1 MPLPQRTV
9 SKDAPP
15 NKSRLC
21 WKARWV
27 GTAVRLGIVLSGKDN
42 CRYR

>member
-1 MPLPQRTV
+1 MPLPQRTL

-15 NKSRLC
+15 NMSSLC

-27 GTAVRLGIVLSGKDN
+27 GTAGRSGIVLSGKDN